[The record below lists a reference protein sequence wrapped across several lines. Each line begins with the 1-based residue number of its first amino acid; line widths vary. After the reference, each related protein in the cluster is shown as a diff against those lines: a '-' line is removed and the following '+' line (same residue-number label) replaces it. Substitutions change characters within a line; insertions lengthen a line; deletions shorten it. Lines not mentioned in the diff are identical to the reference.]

1 MPANWMKRLNKA
13 FILGIIGLSIFGI
26 ASCSYEPEPTTE
38 PINLSFSTDTL
49 QFDTLFAERLSIT
62 KRLKIKNP
70 SNKAVNI
77 SSIGFRNQSQAFQ
90 LTLNGRTQSSFTDQL
105 LLAEDSLLLLVSANI
120 DQGDENNP
128 FVVRDYLE
136 VVNQSNAQSVVFE
149 AWGQNANYLS
159 DSILSCDTRWNS
171 VKPYVL
177 SGVIQ
182 VDSSC
187 ILSIE
192 PGTRIFSATET
203 FLLVNGSLQAEGN
216 LEKPIIFTND
226 RIDEPFASAPGQ
238 WGGIVFLEDSK
249 ENYFKHTTIKNALF
263 GVNLNI
269 FNPDNEPDLT
279 MENCFVGNM
288 AISSVISLNSDF
300 AAVNSVFYNTASG
313 TVSHTGG
320 GSAYYTHCTIANY
333 FNTTREDPAAFF
345 SDLAYDND
353 ENEILAPMEVQLL
366 NNIVYGRIEDEIEFF
381 EQQAGNLTLSFPHN
395 LFRSSIEILSEN
407 NSIRNQEPS
416 FLEVGKEDFRL
427 REDSP
432 AIDAALSTEITSDIQ
447 DQARGNAPDI
457 GAYEYVEI
465 EE

>member
-1 MPANWMKRLNKA
+1 MPANWMKQVNKGFLFA
-13 FILGIIGLSIFGI
+13 FCGILILGF
-26 ASCSYEPEPTTE
+26 ASCSYEPEPTSE
-38 PINLSFSTDTL
+38 PVNFTFSTDTL

-62 KRLKIKNP
+62 KRLKIINP

-77 SSIGFRNQSQAFQ
+77 SSIELKNQNKAFQ
-90 LTLNGRTQSSFTDQL
+90 LTLNGRTQSSFSDQL

-128 FVVRDYLE
+128 FVIRDYME
-136 VVNQSNAQSVVFE
+136 IINNNNAQSVVFE

-159 DSILSCDTRWNS
+159 DSVLDCNTRWDAD
-171 VKPYVL
+171 KPYVL
-177 SGVIQ
+177 SGIIQ

-187 ILSIE
+187 VLSIE
-192 PGTRIFSATET
+192 PGTKIYSAKET
-203 FLLVNGSLQAEGN
+203 FILVNGSLQVEGN
-216 LEKPIIFTND
+216 LENPIVFTNE
-226 RIDEPFASAPGQ
+226 RLDEPFASSPGQ

-249 ENYFKHTTIKNALF
+249 NNYFKHATIKNALF

-269 FNPDNEPDLT
+269 FNPDNEPDIF

-300 AAVNSVFYNTASG
+300 AAVNSVFYNTASS

-320 GSAYYTHCTIANY
+320 GSAFYTHCTIANY
-333 FNTTREDPAAFF
+333 LNTTREDPAAFF
-345 SDLAYDND
+345 SDFALDNS
-353 ENEILAPMEVQLL
+353 ENEILAPLEVQLL
-366 NNIVYGRIEDEIEFF
+366 NNIIYGRITDEIQFF
-381 EQQAGNLTLSFPHN
+381 EQQEGNLNFSFSHN

-416 FLEVGKEDFRL
+416 FVEIGNEDFRL
-427 REDSP
+427 GEDSP
-432 AIDAALSTEITSDIQ
+432 AIDAALSTEISTDIQ
-447 DQARGNAPDI
+447 GESRGDAPDI
-457 GAYEYVEI
+457 GAYEFVEI

>member
-1 MPANWMKRLNKA
+1 MKRLNKA

-128 FVVRDYLE
+128 FVIRDYLE
-136 VVNQSNAQSVVFE
+136 VVNQNNSQSVVFE

-159 DSILSCDTRWNS
+159 DSILDCNTRWNAD
-171 VKPYVL
+171 KPYVL

-187 ILSIE
+187 VLTIE
-192 PGTRIFSATET
+192 PGTRIYNAVET
-203 FLLVNGSLQAEGN
+203 FLIVNGSLQAEGN
-216 LEKPIIFTND
+216 LENPIIFTND
-226 RIDEPFASAPGQ
+226 RLDEPFASAPGQ

-249 ENYFKHTTIKNALF
+249 ENYFKYTTIKNALF
-263 GVNLNI
+263 GINLNL

-279 MENCFVGNM
+279 LENCFVGNM

-300 AAVNSVFYNTASG
+300 AATNSVFYNTASG

-333 FNTTREDPAAFF
+333 FNTSREDPAAFF
-345 SDLAYDND
+345 SDSALDNN
-353 ENEILAPMEVQLL
+353 ENQILAPMEVQLL
-366 NNIVYGRIEDEIEFF
+366 NNIVYGRISEEIRFY
-381 EQQAGNLTLSFPHN
+381 EQQEGNLNFSFSHN
-395 LFRSSIEILSEN
+395 LFRSSIDILSEN

-416 FLEVGKEDFRL
+416 FVNIENEDFRL
-427 REDSP
+427 GENSP
-432 AIDAALSTEITSDIQ
+432 AIDAALSSEISTDIQ
-447 DQARGNAPDI
+447 GKTRGIRPDI
-457 GAYEYVEI
+457 GAYEYIEI

>member
-1 MPANWMKRLNKA
+1 MPANWMKRLNKG
-13 FILGIIGLSIFGI
+13 FLFVFCGLSILGF

-62 KRLKIKNP
+62 KRLKIRNP

-77 SSIGFRNQSQAFQ
+77 SNIGFRNQSQAFQ
-90 LTLNGRTQSSFTDQL
+90 LTLNGRTQASFSDQL
-105 LLAEDSLLLLVSANI
+105 LLPEDSLLLLVSANI
-120 DQGDENNP
+120 DQGNENNP
-128 FVVRDYLE
+128 FVIRDYLE
-136 VVNQSNAQSVVFE
+136 VVNQSNSQSVVFE

-159 DSILSCDTRWNS
+159 DTILDCNTRWNS
-171 VKPYVL
+171 DKPYVL
-177 SGVIQ
+177 SGVVQ

-187 ILSIE
+187 VLSIE
-192 PGTRIFSATET
+192 PGTRIYSATET
-203 FLLVNGSLQAEGN
+203 FLIINGSLQAEGN
-216 LEKPIIFTND
+216 LENPIIFTND
-226 RIDEPFASAPGQ
+226 RLDEPFASAPGQ

-249 ENYFKHTTIKNALF
+249 NNYFKYTTIKNALF

-300 AAVNSVFYNTASG
+300 AAVNSLFYNTATR

-333 FNTTREDPAAFF
+333 FNTTREVPAAFF
-345 SDLAYDND
+345 SDLDYDND
-353 ENEILAPMEVQLL
+353 ENEILDPMEVQLL
-366 NNIVYGRIEDEIEFF
+366 NNIIYGRINDEIQFF
-381 EQQAGNLTLSFPHN
+381 EQQTGNLTLSFSHN
-395 LFRSSIEILSEN
+395 LFKSSIEILSEN
-407 NSIRNQEPS
+407 NSIRNQDPS
-416 FLEVGKEDFRL
+416 FVEIANEDFRL
-427 REDSP
+427 GEGSP
-432 AIDAALSTEITSDIQ
+432 AIDAALSTEIMSDIQ
-447 DQARGNAPDI
+447 GESRGAAPDI
-457 GAYEYVEI
+457 GAFEYVEI

>member
-1 MPANWMKRLNKA
+1 MKRLSRG
-13 FILGIIGLSIFGI
+13 FIFIIFGLSFLGV

-38 PINLSFSTDTL
+38 PINLTFSTDTL

-77 SSIGFRNQSQAFQ
+77 SSIEFRNQSQAFQ
-90 LTLNGRTQSSFTDQL
+90 LTLNGRTQASFSDQL

-128 FVVRDYLE
+128 FVIRDYLE
-136 VVNQSNAQSVVFE
+136 VVNQNNAQSVVFE

-159 DSILSCDTRWNS
+159 DSILNCDARWNS
-171 VKPYVL
+171 DKPYVL

-192 PGTRIFSATET
+192 PGTRIYSAPET
-203 FLLVNGSLQAEGN
+203 FLVVNGSLQAEGN
-216 LEKPIIFTND
+216 LENPILFTND
-226 RIDEPFASAPGQ
+226 RLDEPFTSSPGQ

-249 ENYFKHTTIKNALF
+249 DNYFKYTTIKNAIF
-263 GVNLNI
+263 GVNLNV
-269 FNPDNEPDLT
+269 FNPDNEPDLL

-300 AAVNSVFYNTASG
+300 AAINSVFYNTASG

-333 FNTTREDPAAFF
+333 FNITRENPAAFF
-345 SDLAYDND
+345 SDLAFDND
-353 ENEILAPMEVQLL
+353 GNEILAPIEIELL
-366 NNIVYGRIEDEIEFF
+366 NSIIYGRIPDEIQFF
-381 EQQAGNLTLSFPHN
+381 EQQEGNLNFSFSHN

-407 NSIRNQEPS
+407 NSIRNQDPS
-416 FLEVGKEDFRL
+416 FIEVSNEDFRL
-427 REDSP
+427 GEDSP
-432 AIDAALSTEITSDIQ
+432 ARDAALSTEVSTDIEGE
-447 DQARGNAPDI
+447 ARGNSPDI
-457 GAYEYVEI
+457 GAYEFVEI

>member
-1 MPANWMKRLNKA
+1 MKRLNRG
-13 FILGIIGLSIFGI
+13 FIIAICGLSILGF

-38 PINLSFSTDTL
+38 SISLIFSTDTL

-90 LTLNGRTQSSFTDQL
+90 LTLNGRTQASFSDQL

-120 DQGDENNP
+120 DQGDVNNP
-128 FVVRDYLE
+128 FVIRDYLE
-136 VVNQSNAQSVVFE
+136 VVNQNNSQSVVFE

-159 DSILSCDTRWNS
+159 DTILDCNARWTS
-171 VKPYVL
+171 EKPYVL

-187 ILSIE
+187 VLSIE
-192 PGTRIFSATET
+192 PGTRIYSATET
-203 FLLVNGSLQAEGN
+203 FLIVNGSLQAEGN
-216 LEKPIIFTND
+216 LENSIIFTND
-226 RIDEPFASAPGQ
+226 RLDEPFASSPGQ

-249 ENYFKHTTIKNALF
+249 DNYFKYVTIKNALF

-269 FNPDNEPDLT
+269 YNPDNEPDLV

-300 AAVNSVFYNTASG
+300 AAQNSVFYNTASG

-320 GSAYYTHCTIANY
+320 GSAYYTHCTIVNY
-333 FNTTREDPAAFF
+333 FNVAREDPAAFF
-345 SDLAYDND
+345 SDLAYDNN

-366 NNIVYGRIEDEIEFF
+366 NNIIYGRIADEIQFF
-381 EQQAGNLTLSFPHN
+381 EKQAGNLNFSFSHN

-407 NSIRNQEPS
+407 NSIRNQDPFFVEIAN
-416 FLEVGKEDFRL
+416 EDFRL
-427 REDSP
+427 KEGSP
-432 AIDAALSTEITSDIQ
+432 AIDAALSTEIITDVQ
-447 DQARGNAPDI
+447 DQSRGIAPDI
-457 GAYEYVEI
+457 GAYEFMEI

>member
-1 MPANWMKRLNKA
+1 M
-13 FILGIIGLSIFGI
+13 FFGLSILGF

-38 PINLSFSTDTL
+38 PINLTFSTDTL

-90 LTLNGRTQSSFTDQL
+90 LTLNGRTQSSFSDQL
-105 LLAEDSLLLLVSANI
+105 LLPEDSLLLLVSANI

-128 FVVRDYLE
+128 FVIRDYLE
-136 VVNQSNAQSVVFE
+136 VVNQNNSQSVVFE

-159 DSILSCDTRWNS
+159 DSILDCNTRWNS
-171 VKPYVL
+171 EKPYVL

-187 ILSIE
+187 VLSIE
-192 PGTRIFSATET
+192 PGTQIYSATET
-203 FLLVNGSLQAEGN
+203 FIIVNGSLQAEGN
-216 LEKPIIFTND
+216 LENPIIFTND
-226 RIDEPFASAPGQ
+226 RLDEPFASAPGQ

-249 ENYFKHTTIKNALF
+249 ENYFKYTTIKNALF

-269 FNPDNEPDLT
+269 YNPDNEPDLI

-345 SDLAYDND
+345 SDLAFDNN

-366 NNIVYGRIEDEIEFF
+366 NNIVYGRIADEIQFY
-381 EQQAGNLTLSFPHN
+381 EQQEGNLNFSFSHN

-416 FLEVGKEDFRL
+416 FVEVENEDFRL

-432 AIDAALSTEITSDIQ
+432 AIDAALSTELSTDIQ
-447 DQARGNAPDI
+447 GEFRGATPDI
-457 GAYEYVEI
+457 GAYEFAEI